1 MKSIAQIVIVL
12 IALTA
17 SGCKAIDKLTQFDID
32 YNSSLVYAASG
43 LPINLPV
50 TITSPDVTTNAEEEF
65 AINDTRKDKVESIK
79 LTQALLT
86 ITSPQG
92 ETFSFLKDIDVYLV
106 ADGLPEVLIAH
117 KNNIP
122 NTVGGQLEL
131 DLESVE
137 LKEYIKKDAFRLKVT
152 STTDETIVSD
162 VHVDVY
168 TKFYVDAKILGI

>member
-1 MKSIAQIVIVL
+1 MKGIAQTVIVL

-32 YNSSLVYAASG
+32 YNSSLVYGASG
-43 LPINLPV
+43 LLINVPLNLTTP
-50 TITSPDVTTNAEEEF
+50 PVTTNAEEEF
-65 AINDTRKDKVESIK
+65 AINDTRKDKIESIK

-86 ITSPQG
+86 ITTPQG

-117 KNNIP
+117 KNNIA

-137 LKEYIKKDAFRLKVT
+137 LKEYIKKDAFQLKVI
-152 STTDETIVSD
+152 STTDETIISD
-162 VHVDVY
+162 VNVDVY
-168 TKFYVDAKILGI
+168 TKFFVDAKILGI